1 MNQTPAPG
9 SPPPFQ
15 PVQGQPPQGWSPQAP
30 APGGTAPQGQP
41 AQGQPCPPWT
51 QPQWAPQSAW
61 PPQGNWAAPAQGWT
75 GYPPA
80 YALGQGW
87 AVPRKDPRVK
97 GASQT
102 LNRLCLC
109 VLAQTVFSLF
119 WSFCASLFL
128 GMLGAD
134 LLGDDLGYL
143 LLTAALVPLSTALP
157 FVVYLAVG
165 RRDLGEYL
173 RFEKVGFLP
182 GLLFVLAGLAI
193 CLLGNYPAFFL
204 QDLLGA
210 VGYQPASGGVETSLS
225 WSSFWVDLL
234 STAVLVPVMEELVF
248 RGVVFSG
255 LRKFGTGFAVIG
267 SALVFGVVHMDV
279 TNVLFALVA
288 GLVFGWLYARTGNL
302 WVTVAIHGLNNGL
315 AVVGAYLGLFVPQS
329 AAGLVNQLLLAVPI
343 ALGILAL
350 GLLFLFYREKL
361 LAPLAQLTPCP
372 LEAAAGG
379 KALART
385 PLFWAI
391 VLVMVWYTVSLF
403 I

>member
-1 MNQTPAPG
+1 MTG
-9 SPPPFQ
+9 L
-15 PVQGQPPQGWSPQAP
+15 VE
-30 APGGTAPQGQP
+30 PGGRFRIK
-41 AQGQPCPPWT
+41 
-51 QPQWAPQSAW
+51 
-61 PPQGNWAAPAQGWT
+61 
-75 GYPPA
+75 
-80 YALGQGW
+80 L
-87 AVPRKDPRVK
+87 R
-97 GASQT
+97 
-102 LNRLCLC
+102 
-109 VLAQTVFSLF
+109 
-119 WSFCASLFL
+119 
-128 GMLGAD
+128 
-134 LLGDDLGYL
+134 YL
-143 LLTAALVPLSTALP
+143 LI
-157 FVVYLAVG
+157 
-165 RRDLGEYL
+165 
-173 RFEKVGFLP
+173 
-182 GLLFVLAGLAI
+182 LF
-193 CLLGNYPAFFL
+193 Y
-204 QDLLGA
+204 
-210 VGYQPASGGVETSLS
+210 
-225 WSSFWVDLL
+225 
-234 STAVLVPVMEELVF
+234 
-248 RGVVFSG
+248 
-255 LRKFGTGFAVIG
+255 
-267 SALVFGVVHMDV
+267 ALVFGVVHMDV